1 MGTQVAAKQL
11 LSFQNKAKDA
21 VTKRKANERAAQ
33 RGNSCRDDDGD
44 SGSDSD
50 SDTDRCVCVVC
61 VYCGAVLTCEAR
73 SWGLPC

>member
-33 RGNSCRDDDGD
+33 RGISCRDDAE

-50 SDTDRCVCVVC
+50 SDTDRYACC
-61 VYCGAVLTCEAR
+61 ADM
-73 SWGLPC
+73 PCWR